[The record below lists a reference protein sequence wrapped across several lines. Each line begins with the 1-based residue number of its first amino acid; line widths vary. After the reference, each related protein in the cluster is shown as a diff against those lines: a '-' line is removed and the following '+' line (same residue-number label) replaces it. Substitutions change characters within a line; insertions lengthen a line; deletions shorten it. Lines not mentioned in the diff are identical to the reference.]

1 MDFNDPLK
9 KIIRLLIALK
19 KLTGI
24 VQIEKKDWRIEN
36 FIKKYNYKN
45 QISSVLNCF
54 ITPTFI
60 PIYQLYNFLTT
71 FFAQISKIDS

>member
-45 QISSVLNCF
+45 
-54 ITPTFI
+54 
-60 PIYQLYNFLTT
+60 
-71 FFAQISKIDS
+71 